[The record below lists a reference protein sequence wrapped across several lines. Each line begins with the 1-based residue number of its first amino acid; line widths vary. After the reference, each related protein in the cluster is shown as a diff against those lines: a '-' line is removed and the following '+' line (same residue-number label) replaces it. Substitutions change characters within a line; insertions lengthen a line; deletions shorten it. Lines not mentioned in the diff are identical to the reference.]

1 MRFQCSHC
9 KSVLDIDDCE
19 YGELVACGR
28 CNAAVAVPMSPTSAG
43 ALLGDFL
50 IVKELGSGGMGK
62 VYLAHQISL
71 DRKVA
76 LKVLSTSLVQDAG
89 FIQNFI
95 NEARMAAALNHPNIV
110 QAYAVNAD
118 AGHYYFAMELIEG
131 NTMKQ
136 VLQNSGRLVHEKVL
150 SIATDIIAA
159 LAYAWQEAKLI
170 HRDIKPDNIMLT
182 YDGRTKL
189 ADLGLA
195 RKITGTSEDGN
206 TEVYG
211 TPQYVAPELLLGAA
225 GDIRSDIYSLGATLY
240 HALSG
245 GYPFQ
250 AADLNEM
257 ALQHLYTPLLP
268 LRERVP
274 DVPAPLARLV
284 EIMMG
289 KRPQHRYQNYE
300 QLQADL
306 ARVGKG
312 QMPLAVLPDEAQR
325 PVDMEANDP
334 MELGQAEPSAPL
346 ASDQAGPAEPETQA
360 KATSSVIKLGQRG
373 SKITLGGKGGSGSTG
388 KATLVLGAKGE
399 SEAPSSPEAESS
411 DSGSADS
418 SASLGHPSA
427 KPGSSKKGLIIGL
440 LAVVLLLIAGGGAAW
455 FFLSRGG
462 DSAAAPDNVT
472 ADAAAMA
479 DSRLAGLQA
488 KIKAGAPEPEIM
500 LELLQLAYEVEP
512 GTPDYELFLKL
523 AGPYLEP
530 VLQTTRATQISEIQ
544 SGWSRRIEDFKEQKL
559 REEEEAKALAEQ
571 ARKEAEAAREQKQR
585 EEEARKRAEEL
596 EQTKQQIRDTVVQC
610 ATQLDFSGARV
621 PFAVMSQ
628 SSNEEEKD
636 WAMMWL
642 SYIDNAETLFLSLKN
657 SKDKV
662 AGVSFRIRNEKHV
675 SQEWKVSTISYNTVR
690 LKLVKSGHE
699 RRGKGQEE
707 EEQEKSYELD
717 QLAEAGNEFVLLV
730 QAALRADGRE
740 SEFDN
745 LYGSF
750 LLVRGEQA
758 AGKYLEA
765 AMASKSILSEL
776 PLLRSS
782 YVKTQVERLKIRSR
796 GSAIRYARFMKQS
809 YPDEFAPYE
818 EEAKTIIEG
827 LSK

>member
-1 MRFQCSHC
+1 
-9 KSVLDIDDCE
+9 
-19 YGELVACGR
+19 GELVACGY
-28 CNAAVAVPMSPTSAG
+28 CNAAVAVPLSPTAAG

-50 IVKELGSGGMGK
+50 IVKEIGSGGMGK

-71 DRKVA
+71 DRDVA
-76 LKVLSTSLVQDAG
+76 LKVLSANFARDAV

-118 AGHYYFAMELIEG
+118 AEHYYFAMELIEG

-159 LAYAWQEAKLI
+159 LAYAWQEKKLI

-189 ADLGLA
+189 ADMGLA
-195 RKITGTSEDGN
+195 RKITGTGEDGSA
-206 TEVYG
+206 ELYG
-211 TPQYVAPELLLGAA
+211 TPQYVAPELILGAA
-225 GDIRSDIYSLGATLY
+225 GDLRSDIYSLGATLY

-250 AADLNEM
+250 TTDLNEM
-257 ALQHLYTPLLP
+257 ALKHLCEPLLP

-284 EIMMG
+284 EVMMA

-312 QMPLAVLPDEAQR
+312 QMPLLVLPDGAQQ
-325 PVDMEANDP
+325 PVDMESDDP
-334 MELGQAEPSAPL
+334 MGLGGQEPAAPVPPG
-346 ASDQAGPAEPETQA
+346 QAGPAEPEAQGRTA
-360 KATSSVIKLGQRG
+360 SGGIKLGQKG
-373 SKITLGGKGGSGSTG
+373 GKISLGGKGGSSSTG
-388 KATLVLGAKGE
+388 KAPLVLEAKGE
-399 SEAPSSPEAESS
+399 AEKTALPEEEPE
-411 DSGSADS
+411 SGSADS
-418 SASLGHPSA
+418 LASLEHPPAGPGA
-427 KPGSSKKGLIIGL
+427 KK
-440 LAVVLLLIAGGGAAW
+440 VVLLIGVLAVLLLVAGGVAAW
-455 FFLSRGG
+455 FFLGRDDGA
-462 DSAAAPDNVT
+462 AAAPDN
-472 ADAAAMA
+472 AAGESPAAAA

-488 KIKAGAPEPEIM
+488 KIQAAAPEPEIM
-500 LELLQLAYEVEP
+500 AELLRLAYEVEA
-512 GTPDYELFLKL
+512 GTPDYDALLKL

-530 VLQTTRATQISEIQ
+530 VLQSARAVQMSEIQ
-544 SGWSRRIEDFKEQKL
+544 SGWSRRIEAFKEQKQ
-559 REEEEAKALAEQ
+559 REEEEAKVVAEQ

-585 EEEARKRAEEL
+585 EEEARKLAEEFEL
-596 EQTKQQIRDTVVQC
+596 AKQQIRDKVVQC

-636 WAMMWL
+636 WAMLWL
-642 SYIDNAETLFLSLKN
+642 SYIDQAEALFLSLKN

-662 AGVSFRIRNEKHV
+662 AGVSFRIRNEKNI

-717 QLAEAGNEFVLLV
+717 QMAEGGNNFVLLV
-730 QAALRADGRE
+730 QEALKADGRE

-750 LLVRGEQA
+750 LLVRGEQIA
-758 AGKYLEA
+758 HKHLEA
-765 AMASKSILSEL
+765 AMASERILSEL

-782 YVKTQVERLKIRSR
+782 YVKTQVERLKIRPKAR
-796 GSAIRYARFMKQS
+796 ALQYARYLKKN

-827 LSK
+827 LAN